1 MGGANMKVKLIKII
15 NIILLVTILIMTT
28 SVPQVLAK
36 EIKIGVL
43 MPLTGYITFFGKMQE
58 TALKM
63 AQKEFEK
70 KGPVAGFELKFIV
83 YDTGSKPQDAI
94 LMAQKLMHT
103 DNVLQIIGPFLST
116 ECEQVF
122 PIVNRDKVPIV
133 TASSA
138 KPGLTEASRPWTFR
152 NIMTSDKINEPTI
165 QRWVK
170 ERNIKIVAIL
180 TDIKSRVSETYG
192 KGVAPALLKKY
203 GVEVKESIDFVTEDV
218 DFSAQITKVKGTN
231 PDGIVLAGEYALAA
245 NIAREARKQGLK
257 QPLLGD
263 VPITSPEY
271 IKLGGAAVEG
281 TYAPSDFWA
290 GNPDP
295 KVKVFV
301 KKFKEEYG
309 QDKDPHTTTASIY
322 DTLYI
327 TRYLIGKVGISGKPE
342 DLQKD
347 REKMRDGWANLKDF
361 SGEVQGKTSI
371 DKNGDAIKEYYTLVV
386 KGGTWVSAK

>member
-1 MGGANMKVKLIKII
+1 MKTRMIQII
-15 NIILLVTILIMTT
+15 TIFLFVALFCFNTT
-28 SVPQVLAK
+28 IPQASAK
-36 EIKIGVL
+36 EVKIGVL

-63 AQKEFEK
+63 AQKEFQK
-70 KGPVAGFELKFIV
+70 MGPAAGFDLKFIV

-94 LMAQKLMHT
+94 LMAQKVMHT
-103 DNVLQIIGPFLST
+103 DQVLQIIGPFLST

-165 QRWVK
+165 RKWVK
-170 ERNIKIVAIL
+170 DHNIKTVAIL

-192 KGVAPALLKKY
+192 KGVAPAILKKY
-203 GVEVKESIDFVTEDV
+203 GVQVKESIDFVTEDV
-218 DFSAQITKVKGTN
+218 DFSAQITKVKGAN
-231 PDGIVLAGEYALAA
+231 PDGIVLAGEYHLAA
-245 NIAREARKQGLK
+245 NIAREAKKQGLK

-271 IKLGGAAVEG
+271 MKLGGAAVEG

-290 GNPDP
+290 GSPNP
-295 KVKVFV
+295 KVQAFV
-301 KKFKEEYG
+301 KRFKEEYG

-322 DTLYI
+322 DTLFI
-327 TRYLIGKVGISGKPE
+327 TRYLVGKVGISGKPE

-347 REKMRDGWANLKDF
+347 REKMREGWATLKDF

-371 DKNGDAIKEYYTLVV
+371 DKNGDAIKEYFTLVV
-386 KGGTWVSAK
+386 KDGKWMNVKE